1 MRLYNSL
8 SQQIEEVGFDKS
20 SNVNM
25 YVCGVTPYSA
35 SHLGHAMCA
44 VVFDVLRRYI
54 EYKGYKVTHVQN
66 FTDIDDKMI
75 DSANGQG
82 ISVEELANRNI
93 SEYLKELNTLNV
105 KEATPYPR
113 ATQEIPSIISL
124 IHGLVKKNYAYE
136 SDGDVYFRVREDED
150 YGKLSGRR
158 LDDLIAGARIDPTEL
173 KEYPGDFA
181 LWKKK
186 KPGEPYWDSP
196 WGQGRPGWH
205 IECSA
210 MSLSYLENRI
220 DIHGGGQDLVFPHH
234 ENEIAQSESYTGQIP
249 FSRFWVHN
257 GTLNFDGDKMSKSL
271 GNIFSTKHAID
282 KFSPDALRLF
292 FLSSHYRSPLLFN
305 EDSINSQERA
315 LARIRKS
322 LSNPSGTGESLN
334 AAPYLEKFV
343 SAMDQDLNTP
353 QALGAIFD
361 LARAINKTSSEYGDV
376 ASSQR
381 ELLTLTKILGLTL
394 KYEEASQ
401 DKSAQAYIQLLVDV
415 RTSLRFKKQFEIA
428 DLIRD
433 ELAKNGVSIDDSQS
447 GSEWKFQ

>member
-1 MRLYNSL
+1 MKLYNSL
-8 SQQIEEVGFDKS
+8 TRKTEELGFSKS
-20 SNVNM
+20 TVVNM

-54 EYKGYKVTHVQN
+54 EHKGYQINHVQN

-75 DSANGQG
+75 ESANGQG
-82 ISVEELANRNI
+82 ITVEELADRNI
-93 SEYLKELNTLNV
+93 FEYLDELRTLNV
-105 KEATPYPR
+105 KPATHYPR
-113 ATQEIPSIISL
+113 ATQEIPSIITL
-124 IHGLVKKNYAYE
+124 IAGLVKKNYAYE
-136 SDGDVYFRVREDED
+136 SNGDVYFRVREDGD
-150 YGKLSGRR
+150 YGKLSGRK
-158 LDDLIAGARIDPTEL
+158 LEDLIAGARIDPTES

-186 KPGEPYWDSP
+186 KPREPYWDSP
-196 WGQGRPGWH
+196 WGPGRPGWH
-205 IECSA
+205 VECSA

-257 GTLNFDGDKMSKSL
+257 GTLNFGEEKMSKSL
-271 GNIFSTKHAID
+271 GNIFSTKHAIA
-282 KFSPDALRLF
+282 KFSPDALRMF

-305 EDSINSQERA
+305 QDSINSQERA
-315 LARIRKS
+315 LVRLKKS
-322 LSNPSGTGESLN
+322 VLMPSGGGTLLD
-334 AAPYLEKFV
+334 AQPYLEKF
-343 SAMDQDLNTP
+343 SRAMDQDLNTP

-361 LARAINKTSSEYGDV
+361 LARAINRASDENGDV
-376 ASSQR
+376 ASCQQ

-394 KYEEASQ
+394 KSDESSQ
-401 DKSAQAYIQLLVDV
+401 DKSAKPFIELLVDI
-415 RTSLRFKKQFEIA
+415 RASLRSNKQFELS

-433 ELAKNGVSIDDSQS
+433 ELSKMGVKIDDSQT
-447 GSEWKFQ
+447 GSEWEFE